1 MHWYYLSAAILFEVM
16 GSTAMKLSNG
26 LSRLEPT
33 LLMFV
38 FYAVAFACNAM
49 ALRTLDLSVT
59 YAIWSGL
66 GTALVAAI
74 GMLWFHEPVTALRLI
89 SIALIVTGVIGLAFS
104 GRAAG

>member
-1 MHWYYLSAAILFEVM
+1 MHGYSLSAAILFEIT

-33 LLMFV
+33 LLMFGS
-38 FYAVAFACNAM
+38 YTVAFACNAM

-59 YAIWSGL
+59 DAIWSGL
-66 GTALVAAI
+66 GTARVAAI
-74 GMLWFHEPVTALRLI
+74 GMTWFREPVTALRLI

-104 GRAAG
+104 GRTAG